1 MSLDYPRLWP
11 RVEPILDAVLD
22 LPEPWRS
29 GRAGEL
35 CAGDPELA
43 RAVTRL
49 LRADLVSDRFLASP
63 PELFETTEDLPA
75 GAGAGPAAE
84 RIGPFR
90 IAREIG
96 SGGMGTVLLGERDDG
111 QFEQKVAIKIFNT
124 QAAPASARGT
134 LVRER
139 RILARLEHPQIARMY
154 DGGVTEAGDPYLVME
169 FVDGRP
175 IDEHCAGD
183 RLGES
188 ERLRLFLDVCR
199 AVEFAHRRLVVHC
212 DVKPRNILVTAAGEV
227 KVVDFGIAR
236 RLEEEGHGSSAG
248 VGKLLT
254 PAYAAPEQ
262 FRGEPVTTATD
273 VYQLGLVLFEL
284 LSGRR
289 ARDSG
294 PGGSLEPPL
303 PDPGI
308 GPDLDAIVRKAL
320 RNDPGERYSSVEA
333 LADDVRRYLG
343 HEPVRARQGSIA
355 YRASKF
361 ARRNRGALVAAGL
374 VVAALIAGA
383 AGVAWQS
390 RETRRQRDRAAQVS
404 SFLVSLFKVSD
415 PSESRGTSVTAREIL
430 DKGAARIDKELAGD
444 PDQQAELKST
454 IGVVY
459 YSLGLYARSEQLLAK
474 ALETRKGLLGP
485 DDPAT
490 LHTAMNLAN
499 VYWQEGRYPEAVE
512 LHRATLDAQRRVL
525 GPDHPDTLRTMLS
538 LANTF
543 QSAGRNADAEALL
556 RTVVETQRRVLGPES
571 IETLKSSNSLG
582 NVYLAEGKL
591 PEAEKLYSSTLEIEK
606 RVLGVDDREIS
617 ACMQNLALV
626 YVRQGR
632 LPEAEKLYL
641 QARDVATRV
650 LGPEHPDT
658 LSVLINLANIYANE
672 GRYADAEKLATD
684 TIAGLERVFG
694 PEHPTTLV
702 ARLALAR
709 TYVGEGKYAEAERIY
724 RETLEVQKRVLG
736 PEHPDT
742 LQSMSALV
750 ATYSGMGNNAEAEKL
765 GEETLRLQRRV
776 IGPEHPDTLLN
787 MSNLAEAY
795 FRQRRYADAEKLNA
809 ETIAIQKRTLGP
821 ENPDTLWTS
830 LNLAETYACEGRA
843 ADAEKLGKDTVE
855 AQRRVLGPRYPDT
868 VSGEFTLARI
878 AGDAGRRDEALDW
891 LRQAVAHG
899 LRDADTMMKDE
910 SLAAL
915 RHDPEFQ
922 RLVALARKG
931 GGSR

>member
-11 RVEPILDAVLD
+11 LVEPILDAVLD
-22 LPEPWRS
+22 LPEPRRS
-29 GRAGEL
+29 ARAGEL

-43 RAVTRL
+43 RAVAQL
-49 LRADLVSDRFLASP
+49 LRADRASDGFLASA
-63 PELFETTEDLPA
+63 PELFEITQDLPA
-75 GAGAGPAAE
+75 GADEGPAAE

-90 IAREIG
+90 ITTELG

-124 QAAPASARGT
+124 LGPAAPARET

-139 RILARLEHPQIARMY
+139 RILARLEHPHIARMY

-175 IDEHCAGD
+175 IDEHCAEEH
-183 RLGES
+183 LGET

-212 DVKPRNILVTAAGEV
+212 DLKPRNILVTSAGEV

-236 RLEEEGHGSSAG
+236 RLEEEAHGLSAG
-248 VGKLLT
+248 IAKFLT

-262 FRGEPVTTATD
+262 IHGEPVTTATD
-273 VYQLGLVLFEL
+273 VYQMGLVLFEL
-284 LSGRR
+284 LSRRR
-289 ARDSG
+289 ARDAG
-294 PGGSLEPPL
+294 EGGSLEPPHA
-303 PDPGI
+303 PGVCA
-308 GPDLDAIVRKAL
+308 DLDAIVRKAL
-320 RNDPGERYSSVEA
+320 RSDPGERYSSVEA

-343 HEPVRARQGSIA
+343 HEPVQAREGSIA
-355 YRASKF
+355 YRAAKF
-361 ARRNRGALVAAGL
+361 VRRNRGALAAAGL
-374 VVAALIAGA
+374 VVAALLVGA
-383 AGVAWQS
+383 AGMAWQS

-430 DKGAARIDKELAGD
+430 DKGAARIDRELARD
-444 PDQQAELKST
+444 PEQQAELTGT
-454 IGVVY
+454 IGMVY

-474 ALETRKGLLGP
+474 ALETRKRLLGP

-490 LHTAMNLAN
+490 LDNAMNLAN
-499 VYWQEGRYPEAVE
+499 AYWQEGRYTEAE
-512 LHRATLDAQRRVL
+512 PLHQATLEAQRRVL

-538 LANTF
+538 LANTL
-543 QSAGRNADAEALL
+543 QSAGRNPEAEHLL
-556 RTVVETQRRVLGPES
+556 QSVVDTQRRVFGPES
-571 IETLKSSNSLG
+571 IETLKSSNDLA
-582 NVYLAEGKL
+582 NVYLAEGNL
-591 PEAEKLYSSTLEIEK
+591 PEAEKLYAATLESEK
-606 RVLGVDDREIS
+606 RVLGVDHRDTS

-641 QARDVATRV
+641 QARDAATRI

-658 LSVLINLANIYANE
+658 LSVLINLGNIYVNE
-672 GRYADAEKLATD
+672 GRFPEAEKVAMD
-684 TIAGLERVFG
+684 TISSLTRVVG

-709 TYVGEGKYAEAERIY
+709 TYLTENKYVEAERIY

-742 LQSMSALV
+742 LQSMAALV
-750 ATYSGMGNNAEAEKL
+750 STYVGMERYPEGEKL

-795 FRQRRYADAEKLNA
+795 FGQGRYADAERLNL
-809 ETIAIQKRTLGP
+809 ETIEVQKRTLGP

-830 LNLAETYACEGRA
+830 LNLAETYAREGRA
-843 ADAEKLGKDTVE
+843 AEAEKLGKDTVE
-855 AQRRVLGPRYPDT
+855 AQRRVLGPQNSET
-868 VSGEFTLARI
+868 VTGEFTLARI

-891 LRQAVAHG
+891 LRHSILDG
-899 LRDADTMMKDE
+899 FHDADSMMKEE
-910 SLAAL
+910 SFAAL
-915 RHDPEFQ
+915 RGDLEFQ
-922 RLVALARKG
+922 RLLTLARKG